1 LAEVVEEF
9 RQTGVGSSGEII
21 STVCDVT
28 DENSV
33 SETFKKILANSK
45 SVDIL
50 VNSAGTNI
58 PARKAAE
65 LSISDYKK
73 VMSANVDG
81 AFFCIHAVIPSMMK
95 QKEGLIVNVSSTAG
109 LRGLPLAGSAY
120 CASKAA
126 MSALGSTISAELWSS
141 GIRVTNLCPGEVN
154 TPIIDQRP
162 EIPSPEARAQML
174 QPEDVADTVMMLTQL
189 PPRAHVPQLV
199 IKPTVQQFWL

>member
-95 QKEGLIVNVSSTAG
+95 QKDGLIVNVSSTAG

-120 CASKAA
+120 CASKAS